1 MKKVCVVCGEEFEA
15 KRNTAQY
22 CSPTCRKRASRVTV
36 TNEKPLSVTNPLS
49 VTVSVPKTLSVPAK
63 KIPAKVKESVKSIE
77 KGKLP
82 KKDINRGAMFGDHDP
97 HRIGRERME
106 G

>member
-22 CSPTCRKRASRVTV
+22 CSPRCRKLAFQDKV
-36 TNEKPLSVTNPLS
+36 SVPEVS
-49 VTVSVPKTLSVPAK
+49 VLSVPKTLSVPVK

>member
-22 CSPTCRKRASRVTV
+22 CSPRCRKLAFQD
-36 TNEKPLSVTNPLS
+36 K
-49 VTVSVPKTLSVPAK
+49 VSVPVK

>member
-36 TNEKPLSVTNPLS
+36 TNEKPLSVTVTVPKSLS
-49 VTVSVPKTLSVPAK
+49 VTSK

-97 HRIGRERME
+97 HRIGRERIE

>member
-36 TNEKPLSVTNPLS
+36 TNPLS
-49 VTVSVPKTLSVPAK
+49 VTVSVTESLSVPVK